1 MVRKAKKT
9 QFVKEFH
16 EIDKYTFKIC
26 EAVALG
32 LEHFYMK
39 VWKPST
45 ITEAERKMALETIPK
60 LPSGW
65 MQMKHRWDA
74 QKR

>member
-1 MVRKAKKT
+1 MQKKKKDHRK
-9 QFVKEFH
+9 VEYH
-16 EIDKYTFKIC
+16 EIDKRTFKIC

-39 VWKPST
+39 VWTPST

>member
-1 MVRKAKKT
+1 MVRQAKKT
-9 QFVKEFH
+9 QFVNEFH
-16 EIDKYTFKIC
+16 EIDKETFKIC

-39 VWKPST
+39 VWTPST

-74 QKR
+74 SKR

>member
-1 MVRKAKKT
+1 MPRQKNKMLKK
-9 QFVKEFH
+9 VC
-16 EIDKYTFKIC
+16 IYLDM
-26 EAVALG
+26 EA
-32 LEHFYMK
+32 
-39 VWKPST
+39 